1 MTLPPRR
8 PEPGPFY
15 AGLARVETGP
25 QSRDIAILIAM
36 STPDDIRR
44 AVADELAEPKYRLDE
59 PWWTELVTSL
69 ERAWVRFLEWAIQV
83 SEYVGGPLV
92 LALLVGITLVVLAVF
107 VTANLGKRRA
117 RAVDERI
124 RREHEVSRGLDPE
137 VLESRARQAEIA
149 GDHATA
155 FRLLFRAALIRLDRA
170 GAIDLRPSSTS
181 TTLSETLHSEQF
193 DLVAQR
199 FDAIAYG
206 DKPAHPGD
214 LAAVRRVVDEL
225 LGQSIR

>member
-1 MTLPPRR
+1 MTPPPRR
-8 PEPGPFY
+8 PEPGPFF
-15 AGLARVETGP
+15 GGSARADTGT
-25 QSRDIAILIAM
+25 QFSAIAILVAM
-36 STPDDIRR
+36 SRPDEIRR

-59 PWWTELVTSL
+59 PWWTGLVAFL
-69 ERAWVRFLEWAIQV
+69 ERAWARFLEWAIRI

-92 LALLVGITLVVLAVF
+92 LALLVGIALAVVAVS

-137 VLESRARQAEIA
+137 MLEDRARQAETA

-181 TTLSETLHSEQF
+181 TTLSEALHSEQF
-193 DLVAQR
+193 DQVTQR

-206 DKPAHPGD
+206 DKPAHAGD

-225 LGQSIR
+225 LGQRTR